1 MRKRLDKEDRRRQI
15 CDTARRLFI
24 EKGFENV
31 SMKDINKAL
40 NISVGGLYHHYANLN
55 EILKDLVVNSQ
66 EYKNN
71 LLASIRSKNPEMSL
85 DEAMIET
92 VVYLLF
98 DKSEYS
104 MLYVMF
110 LIAAKSDDNLLE
122 VSKELFEKSKQE
134 YLLLLE
140 HLGTNEYRCFINDE
154 FISFINSVK
163 IGNYYLKNNSD
174 AEATRE
180 VYRNF
185 VSLYLENNRQA

>member
-1 MRKRLDKEDRRRQI
+1 MRKRLDKADRRKQI
-15 CDTARRLFI
+15 CDTARKLFI
-24 EKGFENV
+24 KKGFENV
-31 SMKDINKAL
+31 SMKDINKEL

-71 LLASIRSKNPEMSL
+71 LLESIREKNPEMSL

-110 LIAAKSDDNLLE
+110 LIAAKSDKSLFE
-122 VSKELFEKSKQE
+122 VSRDLLQKSKQE

-140 HLGTNEYRCFINDE
+140 HLGTNDYKCFINDE
-154 FISFINSVK
+154 FINFINSVK
-163 IGNYYLKNNSD
+163 IGNYYLKID
-174 AEATRE
+174 DEIEANKII
-180 VYRNF
+180 YRNF
-185 VSLYLENNRQA
+185 VRIYLENNR

>member
-1 MRKRLDKEDRRRQI
+1 MRKRFDKEDRRKQI

-40 NISVGGLYHHYANLN
+40 NISVGGLYHHYANIN

-71 LLASIRSKNPEMSL
+71 LLASIRSASPEMSL

-110 LIAAKSDDNLLE
+110 LIAAKSDENLFE
-122 VSKELFEKSKQE
+122 VSKELLEKSKQE
-134 YLLLLE
+134 YLLLLDF
-140 HLGTNEYRCFINDE
+140 LGTKDYECFINDE
-154 FISFINSVK
+154 FIGFINSVK
-163 IGNYYLKNNSD
+163 IGNYYLKHNN
-174 AEATRE
+174 EIE
-180 VYRNF
+180 ENKIIYRDF
-185 VSLYLENNRQA
+185 VRVYLENNR